1 MPLRRDAKVELL
13 KKVPLFAGCSK
24 SELRELAKTADELD
38 IREGTVLTREGRTGK
53 EFFVLVDGTAQV
65 TKGDKKVA
73 ELKAGDW
80 FGEIA
85 LLTDSPRTATVTA
98 TSPVDVLVITDRR
111 FRTVVETMPSIA
123 LKVLSCVGE
132 RLARDAHSEIRA
144 SLQAGRRAMRTPM
157 PASTIT
163 TAPTA
168 MTTSP
173 TENTFAS
180 GIHSSAAQR
189 STSHDKFGSLIAV
202 ELA

>member
-1 MPLRRDAKVELL
+1 MALRRDAKVELL
-13 KKVPLFAGCSK
+13 KRVPLFAGCSK

-65 TKGDKKVA
+65 TKSGKEIA

-85 LLTDSPRTATVTA
+85 LITDSPRTATVTA

-132 RLARDAHSEIRA
+132 RLTRDAHS
-144 SLQAGRRAMRTPM
+144 
-157 PASTIT
+157 
-163 TAPTA
+163 
-168 MTTSP
+168 
-173 TENTFAS
+173 
-180 GIHSSAAQR
+180 
-189 STSHDKFGSLIAV
+189 
-202 ELA
+202 